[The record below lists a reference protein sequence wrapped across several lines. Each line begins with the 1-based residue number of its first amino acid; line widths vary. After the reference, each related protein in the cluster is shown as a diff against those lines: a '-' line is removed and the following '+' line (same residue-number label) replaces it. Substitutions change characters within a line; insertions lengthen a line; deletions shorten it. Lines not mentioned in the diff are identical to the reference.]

1 MTEQTVA
8 DSAPSAEERLAALYS
23 APEEDTPDTEA
34 DSQPEDDV
42 EGEAEVVEDEVEADA
57 TDSEE
62 AEDGETE
69 DEEGE
74 ADTEEEDAD
83 ADESDDK
90 PEEPEFLEIDGEPVS
105 VEEVK
110 LGYLRQADY
119 TRKTQAVA
127 EQRKAAE
134 EERTYYASTL
144 NTLLSTV
151 GADLARFEGVNW
163 EQAAVENPEQY
174 QQAKAAYEHTLSLYS
189 GIRGQTED
197 FVQRAEQAK
206 QAAQQAQAKE
216 SIAILKTSI
225 PGWNNDLYSQIGEF
239 AVSELGFKP
248 EEFNNIADHRAITS
262 IYEAMQYRKGKSV
275 ATKATVKVAPKKT
288 LSDKKATEAKV
299 VTARKDNQKAR
310 MRLKETGRVDDAV
323 ALLVNRMR

>member
-8 DSAPSAEERLAALYS
+8 DSAPSAEERLAALYT
-23 APEEDTPDTEA
+23 APEEDKADTEA
-34 DSQPEDDV
+34 DSQPTD
-42 EGEAEVVEDEVEADA
+42 EGETEVVEDEVEADA

-74 ADTEEEDAD
+74 ADTEEESDED
-83 ADESDDK
+83 GESDDAK
-90 PEEPEFLEIDGEPVS
+90 EPEFLEIDGEPVS
-105 VEEVK
+105 IEEVK

-127 EQRKAAE
+127 EQRKYAE
-134 EERTYYASTL
+134 EERQYYASTL
-144 NTLLSTV
+144 NTILSTV
-151 GADLARFEGVNW
+151 GADLQRFEGVDW
-163 EQAAVENPEQY
+163 ERAAAENPEQY
-174 QQAKAAYEHTLSLYS
+174 QQAKAAREHAFSLFN
-189 GIRGQTED
+189 GIKAQTEE
-197 FVQRAEQAK
+197 FVTRAK
-206 QAAQQAQAKE
+206 QAQQAALQAQAKE
-216 SIAILKTSI
+216 SIAILKTTI
-225 PGWNNDLYSQIGEF
+225 PGWNNDLYGQIGEF

-248 EEFNNIADHRAITS
+248 DEFNNIADHRAITS

-288 LSDKKATEAKV
+288 LSDKKATEAKTV
-299 VTARKDNQKAR
+299 ATRKSTQQQR
-310 MRLKETGRVDDAV
+310 ERLRQTGRVDDAV